1 MTQEEA
7 EKILAAIAAG
17 NTNTELAL
25 DNAIAVYRH
34 MGAEIETIEALRT
47 RAKAVVTEI
56 MQETG
61 QLKAVMP
68 SGTALFTEAGVRT
81 TWDNKALNALCA
93 SNDELERI
101 LSPHRKVALTAST
114 LVIR

>member
-1 MTQEEA
+1 MTQKEA
-7 EKILAAIAAG
+7 ESLLAEMAAG
-17 NTNTELAL
+17 KVNTESAL
-25 DNAIAVYRH
+25 DNAIAVYRN
-34 MGAEIETIEALRT
+34 MGMLIEQIEALRT

-81 TWDNKALNALCA
+81 TWDNKALNVLCT